1 MAVFLIPLPVK
12 LCVVFHVAGA
22 CVGAGVS
29 VGAAC
34 VGCDVIGVFPAIAVA
49 PRSGACVACGC
60 VAVVFEAW
68 LETIAFKMFPQMI
81 RATMIPTVST
91 TQNNGP
97 LFLRGGGAGGIGGG
111 GYVGG

>member
-81 RATMIPTVST
+81 RATMIPTE
-91 TQNNGP
+91 
-97 LFLRGGGAGGIGGG
+97 
-111 GYVGG
+111 

>member
-68 LETIAFKMFPQMI
+68 LETIAFQAFPHMI

-91 TQNNGP
+91 AQKSGP
-97 LFLRGGGAGGIGGG
+97 LFFFGGRCGGIGG
-111 GYVGG
+111 